1 MKGVGKKAEKGD
13 DWFQTDYDRVYL
25 DVLKPRFTFK
35 DFAGYESVIEK
46 FREMIV
52 VPLKHPDALKRAGI
66 KPPTGVIVWGPL
78 GSGKAHMIEAAAD
91 EADVN
96 YIIIRGREC
105 TDHPNVIRKGFKYA
119 AEHPPCV
126 INLMDIDWL
135 TPRENTDYTWADGS
149 EDGKPDKFG
158 SPEVHEAV
166 YEEVAKVAPIEG
178 VICAA
183 SCYRMDVLDQAF
195 TRTSMLGRKIYVP
208 RPDERERAGIF
219 KFYLKDTELA
229 KDVDFKKLAKL
240 TDYYVGWDIEA
251 LCRKAKLD
259 AIDRSKG
266 SSVKIAMDDLLD
278 AQKKVRAWLSKEMA
292 EGYDRIR
299 GEDCIHKYN
308 F

>member
-1 MKGVGKKAEKGD
+1 MGNETEDWMK
-13 DWFQTDYDRVYL
+13 TSYDRVYL
-25 DVLKPRFTFK
+25 DVLKPRFKFS
-35 DFAGYESVIEK
+35 DFAGYEDVIEK

-52 VPLKHPDALKRAGI
+52 IPLKYPDALKRAGVSI
-66 KPPTGVIVWGPL
+66 PTGLIVWGPL

-105 TDHPNVIRKGFKYA
+105 TDHPDVIRQGFKWA
-119 AEHPPCV
+119 KEHPPCV

-135 TPRENTDYTWADGS
+135 APRENTDYSWPDGS
-149 EDGKPDKFG
+149 DIGKPDKFG
-158 SPEVHEAV
+158 SQEVHEAV
-166 YEEVAKVAPIEG
+166 LEAVIDVAPIEN

-183 SCYRMDVLDQAF
+183 SGYKIDVLDQAF

-208 RPDERERAGIF
+208 RPNTEERVGIF
-219 KFYLKDTELA
+219 KYYLRDVYVA
-229 KDVDFKKLAKL
+229 SDVDFEKMAEL

-259 AIDRSKG
+259 VVDRSKG
-266 SSVKIAMDDLLD
+266 KDGEITMDDLVS
-278 AQKKVRAWLSKEMA
+278 AQKKVPAWMSKEVA
-292 EGYDRIR
+292 DDYDRVR

>member
-1 MKGVGKKAEKGD
+1 MGNDWMK
-13 DWFQTDYDRVYL
+13 TSYDKVYL

-35 DFAGYESVIEK
+35 NFAGYEEIIEK

-52 VPLKHPDALKRAGI
+52 IPLKYPEALKKAGVAI
-66 KPPTGVIVWGPL
+66 PTGVNVWGPL

-91 EADVN
+91 EAGVN

-105 TDHPNVIRKGFKYA
+105 TDHPDVIREGFKWA
-119 AEHPPCV
+119 KENGPCV

-135 TPRENTDYTWADGS
+135 APRENADYSWSDGS
-149 EDGKPDKFG
+149 DIGKPDKFG
-158 SPEVHEAV
+158 SQEVHKAV
-166 YEEVAKVAPIEG
+166 LESVIEVAPIEN

-183 SCYRMDVLDQAF
+183 SSYRIDVLDQAF

-208 RPDERERAGIF
+208 RPDKEERVGIF
-219 KFYLKDTELA
+219 KYYLG
-229 KDVDFKKLAKL
+229 DVKLASDIDFEKMAEL

-259 AIDRSKG
+259 AVDRSRGK
-266 SSVKIAMDDLLD
+266 KAEITMEDLVS
-278 AQKKVRAWLSKEMA
+278 AQKKVPAWMSKEVA
-292 EGYDRIR
+292 DDYDRIR

>member
-1 MKGVGKKAEKGD
+1 ME
-13 DWFQTDYDRVYL
+13 TSYDRVYL
-25 DVLKPRFTFK
+25 DVLKPRFKFS
-35 DFAGYESVIEK
+35 DFAGYEDVIEK
-46 FREMIV
+46 FKEMIV
-52 VPLKHPDALKRAGI
+52 VPLKYPDALKRAGVSI
-66 KPPTGVIVWGPL
+66 PTGLIVWGPL

-91 EADVN
+91 EADIN

-105 TDHPNVIRKGFKYA
+105 TDHPDVIREGFKWA
-119 AEHPPCV
+119 RENRPCV

-135 TPRENTDYTWADGS
+135 APRENPDYFWSDGS

-166 YEEVAKVAPIEG
+166 YEEVAKVAPIED

-183 SCYRMDVLDQAF
+183 SCYRIDVLDQAF

-208 RPDERERAGIF
+208 RPNEHEIEGIF
-219 KFYLKDTELA
+219 KYYLKDVKLA
-229 KDVDFKKLAKL
+229 KDIDFKKMAEL

-259 AIDRSKG
+259 VIDAGKG
-266 SSVKIAMDDLLD
+266 EPAEIAMDDLLA
-278 AQKKVRAWLSKEMA
+278 AQKKVRAWLSQEMA
-292 EGYDRIR
+292 KDYDRIR

>member
-1 MKGVGKKAEKGD
+1 MK
-13 DWFQTDYDRVYL
+13 TSYDKVYL

-35 DFAGYESVIEK
+35 NFAGYEEIIEK

-52 VPLKHPDALKRAGI
+52 IPLKYPEALKRAGVTI
-66 KPPTGVIVWGPL
+66 PTGVNVWGPL

-91 EADVN
+91 EAGVN

-105 TDHPNVIRKGFKYA
+105 TDHPDVIREGFRWA
-119 AEHPPCV
+119 AKNGPCV

-135 TPRENTDYTWADGS
+135 APRENADYSWPDGTDI
-149 EDGKPDKFG
+149 GKPDKFG
-158 SPEVHEAV
+158 SQEVHEAV
-166 YEEVAKVAPIEG
+166 LESVIKVAPIEN

-183 SCYRMDVLDQAF
+183 SCYRIDVLDQAF

-208 RPDERERAGIF
+208 RPNTTERVGIF
-219 KFYLKDTELA
+219 KYYLGNVTVA
-229 KDVDFKKLAKL
+229 PDVDLKKMAEL

-259 AIDRSKG
+259 AVDRSKG
-266 SSVKIAMDDLLD
+266 KAEEITMDDLLT
-278 AQKKVRAWLSKEMA
+278 AQKKVPAWMSKEVA
-292 EGYDRIR
+292 DDYDRVR

>member
-1 MKGVGKKAEKGD
+1 MGS
-13 DWFQTDYDRVYL
+13 DWMETSYDRVYL
-25 DVLKPRFTFK
+25 DVLKPRFKFS
-35 DFAGYESVIEK
+35 DFAGYEDIIEK

-52 VPLKHPDALKRAGI
+52 IPLKYPDALKRAGVSI
-66 KPPTGVIVWGPL
+66 PTGLIVWGPL

-105 TDHPNVIRKGFKYA
+105 TDHPDVVREGFKWA
-119 AEHPPCV
+119 REHPPCV
-126 INLMDIDWL
+126 INLMDIDWM
-135 TPRENTDYTWADGS
+135 TPRENPDYTWPDGT

-166 YEEVAKVAPIEG
+166 LEAVTEVAPIEN

-208 RPDERERAGIF
+208 RPDEDERAGIF
-219 KFYLKDTELA
+219 KYYLRDVEVA
-229 KDVDFKKLAKL
+229 SDVDFKKLAEI

-251 LCRKAKLD
+251 LCRKATLD
-259 AIDRSKG
+259 VVDRKKG
-266 SSVKIAMDDLLD
+266 DPGEIGMDDLLR
-278 AQKKVRAWLSKEMA
+278 AQKKVRAWLSPEMA
-292 EGYDRIR
+292 DDYDRIR

>member
-1 MKGVGKKAEKGD
+1 MGNWME
-13 DWFQTDYDRVYL
+13 TSYDRVYL
-25 DVLKPRFTFK
+25 DELKPRLKFS
-35 DFAGYESVIEK
+35 DIAGYTDIIEK

-52 VPLKHPDALKRAGI
+52 VPLKYPDALKRAGV
-66 KPPTGVIVWGPL
+66 PVPTGLNVWGPL

-91 EADVN
+91 EAGVN

-105 TDHPNVIRKGFKYA
+105 TDHPDVIREGFKWA
-119 AEHPPCV
+119 REHPPCI

-135 TPRENTDYTWADGS
+135 APRENPDYSWSDGT

-166 YEEVAKVAPIEG
+166 LEAVIKVAPIEN

-183 SCYRMDVLDQAF
+183 SCYRIDMLDQAF

-208 RPDERERAGIF
+208 RPNKEERTGIF
-219 KFYLKDTELA
+219 KYYLRDVDVA
-229 KDVDFKKLAKL
+229 KNVDFKKLAEL

-259 AIDRSKG
+259 AIDAVKG
-266 SSVKIAMDDLLD
+266 KSPEITMDDLVG
-278 AQKKVRAWLSKEMA
+278 AQKKVRAWMSKEMA
-292 EGYDRIR
+292 SDYDRIR